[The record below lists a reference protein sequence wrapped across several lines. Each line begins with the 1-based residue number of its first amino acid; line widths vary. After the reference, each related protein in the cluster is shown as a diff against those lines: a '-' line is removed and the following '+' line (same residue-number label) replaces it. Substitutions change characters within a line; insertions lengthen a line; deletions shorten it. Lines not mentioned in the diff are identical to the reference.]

1 MQPPDH
7 APARDPNDHAP
18 ASPIWRDRVLVA
30 LLVVAVVGLVLQITL
45 GGVVRVTG
53 SGDGC
58 PDWPTCYGQLFP
70 PLDQP
75 TIDRLYDGPRA
86 TTPRPHNV
94 LLEYSH
100 RTVGSLVGLVIL
112 AAVLRVWV
120 VHRDDRTV
128 AWLATACLALVG
140 VVGGL
145 GGAVVLSDLDPA
157 IRTVHLML
165 AEIVA
170 LLAVMALVAAVYA
183 RPGPVGTTGSRSQ
196 NATPAGPQGRSSAW
210 IWGQVSDAHRGTL
223 NLAAIAA
230 ALILVA
236 LLSGSYAVW
245 KEAGAVCASWP
256 LCGGA
261 VIPESG
267 LAWTHM
273 AHRVLS
279 LASIVVVLFAG
290 HRALRLPGA
299 SGALRAAAV
308 ASAVLIVAQTLMG
321 AANPWTTFAE
331 WARAGHLSIA
341 TFVWVD
347 MVFIVALILRPV
359 PRRELAG
366 LPDRPGLDDGAK
378 VIPGSPEADSANAG

>member
-1 MQPPDH
+1 MEPLDH
-7 APARDPNDHAP
+7 APPRALSESTPD
-18 ASPIWRDRVLVA
+18 SPIWRDRLLVT
-30 LLVVAVVGLVLQITL
+30 LLVVAVVGLVMQITL

-58 PDWPTCYGQLFP
+58 PDWPTCYGQLIP

-75 TIDRLYDGPRA
+75 TIDRLYDGPRT

-112 AAVLRVWV
+112 FAAVRVWIR
-120 VHRDDRTV
+120 HRDSSSV

-145 GGAVVLSDLDPA
+145 GGAVVLNDLDPA

-170 LLAVMALVAAVYA
+170 LLAALALVAAVYA
-183 RPGPVGTTGSRSQ
+183 RPAHERESATGS
-196 NATPAGPQGRSSAW
+196 QGAETDNLRGGSSAW
-210 IWGQVSDAHRGTL
+210 IWGRVSDAHRGTL
-223 NLAAIAA
+223 NLAAVAA
-230 ALILVA
+230 MLTLVA

-261 VIPESG
+261 IIPESG
-267 LAWTHM
+267 LAWIHVTH
-273 AHRVLS
+273 RLIS
-279 LASIVVVLFAG
+279 LASIVAVLLAG
-290 HRALRLPGA
+290 HRAWRLPGA
-299 SGALRAAAV
+299 SGALRGAAIA
-308 ASAVLIVAQTLMG
+308 ATVLIIAQMLMG

-347 MVFIVALILRPV
+347 LVFIVALILRPV
-359 PRRELAG
+359 PRRELAE
-366 LPDRPGLDDGAK
+366 LPDRAGLDDGAQAT
-378 VIPGSPEADSANAG
+378 PEPA